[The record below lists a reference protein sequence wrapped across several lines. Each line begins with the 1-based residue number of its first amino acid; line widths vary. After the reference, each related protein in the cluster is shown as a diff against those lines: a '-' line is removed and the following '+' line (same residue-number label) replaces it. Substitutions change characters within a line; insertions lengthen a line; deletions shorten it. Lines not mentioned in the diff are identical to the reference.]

1 MSAADPVAILSA
13 RFVAAIHAAF
23 PDLSGD
29 IDPLVTVT
37 KNAAMGDFQ
46 SNTAMGLSKRIGK
59 PPREIA
65 QAIVAKLD
73 LADVAE
79 PFTEKSIAG
88 PGFINITLKSSAL
101 ASSLAALDTPALGVT
116 QVQNQTIV
124 VDLCGVNL
132 AKQAHI
138 GHLRSIVIGDA
149 LARTFERQG
158 IRVIRQ
164 NHVGDWGLP
173 IAMVTGKLIKE
184 QAAGRLNPGAL
195 TLDRLEKL
203 YKRAQQECERDL
215 DGLEAV
221 KKFGLGPKALAEL
234 EAQVS
239 GATEA
244 FTQARQ
250 TLVRLQSQD
259 PSTIAVWKAIY
270 DCTMTDVLA
279 VCKRLHA
286 NVTNDATAGESSYA
300 DELGPLV
307 EDLVKRSIA
316 EESDGALVVFIQGT
330 RNGEDGQ
337 PIREAC
343 LVRKSD
349 GGYLYATT
357 DLAAI
362 RRRVQKLGAQRV
374 VYAVDARQAQH
385 FDQVFKAAAR
395 AGYATRMDTGS
406 SGALARLDHAAFGT
420 VLGKDGKPF
429 KTRSGESVKL
439 NDVIEEA
446 VQKALAEVASRNA
459 EMPAAQQREIA
470 EVLGVAALKYADL
483 SNDRM
488 KDYVFDFDRMV
499 AFEGNTGP
507 YLLNAL
513 VRIKSI
519 FRKAAEKGIN
529 ADWKSVPFAPNAPQE
544 KTLAL
549 ALLRYPGVIDQVAE
563 SLEPHRL
570 CGYLYDV
577 ASAFATFYEACPV
590 LKDDVSVAT
599 RDARL
604 RLCDLTGRIL
614 SDGLSTLGI
623 PPLERM

>member
-1 MSAADPVAILSA
+1 MSASDPVAILSA
-13 RFVAAIHAAF
+13 RFIAAIRAAF
-23 PDLSGD
+23 PDLSGE

-37 KNAAMGDFQ
+37 KNAALGDFQ
-46 SNTAMGLSKRIGK
+46 SNAAMGLSKRIGK

-73 LADVAE
+73 LADLAD
-79 PFTEKSIAG
+79 PMTDKSIAG

-101 ASSLAALDTPALGVT
+101 AASLAALDVTNLGIE
-116 QVQNQTIV
+116 QLANQTIV
-124 VDLCGVNL
+124 VDVCGVNL

-173 IAMVTGKLIKE
+173 IAMVTGKLMKE
-184 QAAGRLNPGAL
+184 QAAGRLNPAAL

-215 DGLEAV
+215 SGLEAV

-234 EAQVS
+234 EEQVS

-244 FTQARQ
+244 FTEARQ

-259 PSTIAVWKAIY
+259 PATIAVWKAIY
-270 DCTMTDVLA
+270 DCTMSDVLA

-286 NVTNDATAGESSYA
+286 NVTNEATAGESSYA

-307 EDLVKRSIA
+307 EDLVKRHIA
-316 EESDGALVVFIQGT
+316 EESDGALVVFVPGT
-330 RNGEDGQ
+330 RSGEDGQ

-385 FDQVFKAAAR
+385 FDQVFKAATS
-395 AGYATRMDTGS
+395 AGYATS
-406 SGALARLDHAAFGT
+406 SGGALARLDHAAFGT

-446 VQKALAEVASRNA
+446 VQKALVEVASRNP
-459 EMPAAQQREIA
+459 EMPASQQRDIA

-529 ADWKSVPFAPNAPQE
+529 SDWKSVPFAPNAPQE

-590 LKDDVSVAT
+590 LKDDVPAAT

-614 SDGLSTLGI
+614 SDALVTLGI

>member
-1 MSAADPVAILSA
+1 MSSADPVSILSA
-13 RFVAAIHAAF
+13 RFVAAIRAAF
-23 PDLSGD
+23 PDLTGD
-29 IDPLVTVT
+29 VDPLVTVN
-37 KNAAMGDFQ
+37 KNPALGDFQ
-46 SNTAMGLSKRIGK
+46 SNAAMGLSKRVGK

-65 QAIVAKLD
+65 QAILAKLD
-73 LADVAE
+73 IVDIAE
-79 PFTEKSIAG
+79 PFNDKSVAG
-88 PGFINITLKSSAL
+88 PGFINITLKSAAL
-101 ASSLAALDTPALGVT
+101 ASSLAALDTPNLGVE
-116 QVQNQTIV
+116 QAAHATIV
-124 VDLCGVNL
+124 VDVCGVNL

-149 LARTFERQG
+149 LARTFERKG
-158 IRVIRQ
+158 ARVIRQ

-173 IAMVTGKLIKE
+173 IAMVTGKLMKE
-184 QAAGRLNPGAL
+184 QVAGRLNPALL
-195 TLDRLEKL
+195 TLDKLEKL

-215 DGLEAV
+215 AGLEAV
-221 KKFGLGPKALAEL
+221 KRFDLGPKALAEL
-234 EAQVS
+234 EEQVG

-244 FTQARQ
+244 FAEARQ
-250 TLVRLQSQD
+250 TLVRLQAQD
-259 PSTIAVWKAIY
+259 PITVAVWKAIY

-286 NVTNDATAGESSYA
+286 NVTNEATAGESSYA

-307 EDLVKRSIA
+307 DDLVKRGIA
-316 EESDGALVVFIQGT
+316 EESDGALVVFVQGT
-330 RNGEDGQ
+330 RTGEDGQ

-362 RRRVQKLGAQRV
+362 RRRVQKLGAGRV
-374 VYAVDARQAQH
+374 IYAVDARQAQH
-385 FDQVFKAAAR
+385 FDQVFKAATR
-395 AGYATRMDTGS
+395 AGYATGS
-406 SGALARLDHAAFGT
+406 GGVVARLDHAAFGT

-446 VQKALAEVASRNA
+446 VQKALTEVASRNA
-459 EMPAAQQREIA
+459 EMPADQQREIA

-483 SNDRM
+483 SNDRV
-488 KDYVFDFDRMV
+488 KDYVFDFERMV

-519 FRKAAEKGIN
+519 FRKAVEKGVSDEWN
-529 ADWKSVPFAPNAPQE
+529 RAVFAPAMSQE
-544 KTLAL
+544 KALAM
-549 ALLRYPGVIDQVAE
+549 ALLRYPGVVEQVAE
-563 SLEPHRL
+563 TLEPHRL

-577 ASAFATFYEACPV
+577 ASAFASFYEACPV
-590 LKDDVSVAT
+590 LKDDVPAST

-614 SDGLSTLGI
+614 SDGLVTLGI

>member
-1 MSAADPVAILSA
+1 MSSADPVAILSA
-13 RFVAAIHAAF
+13 RFVAAIAAAF

-29 IDPLVTVT
+29 VDPLVTIN
-37 KNAAMGDFQ
+37 KNPALGDFQ
-46 SNTAMGLSKRIGK
+46 SNAAMGLSKRLGK

-65 QAIVAKLD
+65 QAILAKLD
-73 LADVAE
+73 IADIAE
-79 PFTEKSIAG
+79 PLTDKSVAG
-88 PGFINITLKSSAL
+88 PGFINITLKSAAL
-101 ASSLAALDTPALGVT
+101 ASSLAALDAPGLGVD
-116 QVQNQTIV
+116 QLAHATIV
-124 VDLCGVNL
+124 VDVCGVNL

-149 LARTFERQG
+149 LARTFERKG
-158 IRVIRQ
+158 VRVIRQ

-173 IAMVTGKLIKE
+173 IAMVTGKLMQE
-184 QAAGRLNPGAL
+184 QAAGRLDPASL

-203 YKRAQQECERDL
+203 YKRAQQECERDVA
-215 DGLEAV
+215 GLEAV
-221 KKFGLGPKALAEL
+221 RKFALGPKAFAEL
-234 EAQVS
+234 EEQVL

-244 FTQARQ
+244 FTHARQ

-259 PSTIAVWKAIY
+259 PATVAVWKAIY

-286 NVTNDATAGESSYA
+286 NVTSQATAGESSYA

-307 EDLVKRSIA
+307 DDLVKRHIA
-316 EESDGALVVFIQGT
+316 EESDGALVVFVHGT
-330 RNGEDGQ
+330 RTGEDGQ

-357 DLAAI
+357 DMAAI

-385 FDQVFKAAAR
+385 FDQVFKASIK
-395 AGYATRMDTGS
+395 AGYATTADGKT
-406 SGALARLDHAAFGT
+406 ARLDHAAFGT

-446 VQKALAEVASRNA
+446 VQKALAEVASRNP
-459 EMPAAQQREIA
+459 EMPASQQREIA

-483 SNDRM
+483 CNDRM

-507 YLLNAL
+507 YLLNGL
-513 VRIKSI
+513 VRVKSI
-519 FRKAAEKGIN
+519 FRKAAEKGIT
-529 ADWKSVPFAPNAPQE
+529 DTWKNTPFAPAMTQE
-544 KTLAL
+544 KTLAM
-549 ALLRYPGVIDQVAE
+549 ALLRYPGVIEQVAE

-590 LKDDVSVAT
+590 LKDDVPPAV

-614 SDGLSTLGI
+614 SDGLLTLGI

>member
-1 MSAADPVAILSA
+1 MPSADPVAILSS
-13 RFVAAIHAAF
+13 RFVAAIRAAF
-23 PDLSGD
+23 PDLTGD
-29 IDPLVTVT
+29 VDPLVTVN
-37 KNAAMGDFQ
+37 KNPALGDFQ
-46 SNTAMGLSKRIGK
+46 SNAAMGLSKRVGK
-59 PPREIA
+59 PPRDIA

-73 LADVAE
+73 LGDIAE
-79 PFTEKSIAG
+79 TFNDKSVAG
-88 PGFINITLKSSAL
+88 PGFINITLKAAAL
-101 ASSLAALDTPALGVT
+101 ANSLAALDTSGLGVE
-116 QVQNQTIV
+116 QSQGETIV
-124 VDLCGVNL
+124 VDVCGVNL

-149 LARTFERQG
+149 LARTFERKG
-158 IRVIRQ
+158 VRVIRQ

-173 IAMVTGKLIKE
+173 IAMVTGKLMKE
-184 QAAGRLNPGAL
+184 QAAGRLNPAAL

-203 YKRAQQECERDL
+203 YKRAQSECERDL
-215 DGLEAV
+215 AGLEAV

-234 EAQVS
+234 EEQVG

-244 FTQARQ
+244 FTDARQ
-250 TLVRLQSQD
+250 TLVRLQSQE
-259 PSTIAVWKAIY
+259 PATIAVWKAIY

-286 NVTNDATAGESSYA
+286 NVTNQATAGESSYA

-307 EDLVKRSIA
+307 DDLVKRGIA
-316 EESDGALVVFIQGT
+316 EESDGALVVFVQGT
-330 RNGEDGQ
+330 RTGEDGQ
-337 PIREAC
+337 PVREAC

-362 RRRVQKLGAQRV
+362 RRRVQKLGAGRV

-385 FDQVFKAAAR
+385 FDQVFKAATA
-395 AGYATRMDTGS
+395 AGYATGRG
-406 SGALARLDHAAFGT
+406 GAVARLDHAAFGT

-446 VQKALAEVASRNA
+446 VQKALAEVASRNV
-459 EMPAAQQREIA
+459 EMPATQQREIA

-483 SNDRM
+483 SNDRL

-513 VRIKSI
+513 VRVKSI
-519 FRKAAEKGIN
+519 FRKAAEKGISDSWRTV
-529 ADWKSVPFAPNAPQE
+529 AFAPLMSQE
-544 KTLAL
+544 KTLAM

-563 SLEPHRL
+563 TLEPHRL

-577 ASAFATFYEACPV
+577 ASAFASFYEACPV
-590 LKDDVSVAT
+590 LKDDVPGDVRS
-599 RDARL
+599 ARL
-604 RLCDLTGRIL
+604 RLCDLTGRVL
-614 SDGLSTLGI
+614 SDGLITLGI
-623 PPLERM
+623 PPLDRM

>member
-1 MSAADPVAILSA
+1 MSAADPLAILSA
-13 RFVAAIHAAF
+13 RFVAAIRAAF
-23 PDLSGD
+23 PDLNGE
-29 IDPLVTVT
+29 IDPLVTVN
-37 KNAAMGDFQ
+37 KNAALGDFQ
-46 SNTAMGLSKRIGK
+46 SNAAMGLSKRIGK

-65 QAIVAKLD
+65 QAIVAKLELSD
-73 LADVAE
+73 IAE
-79 PFTEKSIAG
+79 PFNDKSIAG
-88 PGFINITLKSSAL
+88 PGFINITLKSAAL
-101 ASSLAALDTPALGVT
+101 AASLVALDTPGLGVE
-116 QVQNQTIV
+116 QVADATIV
-124 VDLCGVNL
+124 VDVCGVNL

-173 IAMVTGKLIKE
+173 IAMVTGKLMAE
-184 QAAGRLNPGAL
+184 QAAGRLNPATL

-215 DGLEAV
+215 AGLEAV
-221 KKFGLGPKALAEL
+221 KKFGLGPKALAEV
-234 EAQVS
+234 EEQVH

-244 FTQARQ
+244 FTHARQ

-259 PSTIAVWKAIY
+259 PATIAVWKAIY
-270 DCTMTDVLA
+270 DCTMSDVLA

-286 NVTNDATAGESSYA
+286 NVTNEATAGESSYA

-307 EDLVKRSIA
+307 DDLVNRKIA
-316 EESDGALVVFIQGT
+316 EESDGALVVFVQGT
-330 RNGEDGQ
+330 RTGEDGQ

-362 RRRVQKLGAQRV
+362 RRRVQKLGAGRV

-385 FDQVFKAAAR
+385 FDQVFKAATR
-395 AGYATRMDTGS
+395 AGYATILTGKD
-406 SGALARLDHAAFGT
+406 SGAVARMDHAAFGT

-446 VQKALAEVASRNA
+446 VQKALAEVASRNT
-459 EMPAAQQREIA
+459 EMPASQQREIA

-483 SNDRM
+483 SNDRV

-519 FRKAAEKGIN
+519 FRKASEKGVDTN
-529 ADWKSVPFAPNAPQE
+529 WKGALFAPNAPQE

-549 ALLRYPGVIDQVAE
+549 ALLRYPGVIEQVADT
-563 SLEPHRL
+563 LEPHRM

-577 ASAFATFYEACPV
+577 ASAFASFYEACPV
-590 LKDDVSVAT
+590 LKDDVSAST

-614 SDGLSTLGI
+614 SDGLVTLGI